1 MGLRVTRS
9 VTETCRFVRCGFV
22 PIPVRV
28 RVLWVWVWVG
38 PRIPI
43 PYPCATLAMW
53 ITLLSEAHTLC
64 HLLQQI
70 NIYFY
75 FYLTL
80 TLAYFL
86 HVLAQTASA
95 QFLCHELDKNDYLL
109 FRLGPL
115 SFTS

>member
-1 MGLRVTRS
+1 MYRITTIRVYKVYSKFKFFFSIRLPL
-9 VTETCRFVRCGFV
+9 VAFEV
-22 PIPVRV
+22 
-28 RVLWVWVWVG
+28 
-38 PRIPI
+38 
-43 PYPCATLAMW
+43 AMW
-53 ITLLSEAHTLC
+53 ITLLSEAHALC

-86 HVLAQTASA
+86 HVLAQTAST

>member
-1 MGLRVTRS
+1 MYRITTIRVYKVYS
-9 VTETCRFVRCGFV
+9 KFKFFFSIWLPLVAFEV
-22 PIPVRV
+22 
-28 RVLWVWVWVG
+28 
-38 PRIPI
+38 
-43 PYPCATLAMW
+43 AMW
-53 ITLLSEAHTLC
+53 ITLLSEVHALC

-95 QFLCHELDKNDYLL
+95 QFLCHELDKNDSLL
-109 FRLGPL
+109 FSLGPL
-115 SFTS
+115 SLTS